1 MNAKRIGLG
10 ILDTIVKVVF
20 IVIVA
25 MLIIK
30 YAKVAYGYGYH
41 IFNQTAVSSGT
52 GRTVTVTI
60 SNGDGAE
67 EIADK
72 LASAGL
78 ITDKTLFRLQEL
90 LSEYHGKEQPGT
102 YELSTSMTPDE
113 MLGIMAEASS
123 ASDTESAGTE
133 ESTESG
139 EESSEEI
146 QTTEETSGD

>member
-1 MNAKRIGLG
+1 MNVRKIGLG

-25 MLIIK
+25 MLIVK

-60 SNGDGAE
+60 ASGDGAG

-78 ITDKTLFRLQEL
+78 ITDKTLFRLQEM
-90 LSEYHGKEQPGT
+90 LSEYHGMEQPGT

-113 MLGIMAEASS
+113 MLSIMSATATSSEAAAEEA
-123 ASDTESAGTE
+123 ESA
-133 ESTESG
+133 ESQ
-139 EESSEEI
+139 EESSEEA